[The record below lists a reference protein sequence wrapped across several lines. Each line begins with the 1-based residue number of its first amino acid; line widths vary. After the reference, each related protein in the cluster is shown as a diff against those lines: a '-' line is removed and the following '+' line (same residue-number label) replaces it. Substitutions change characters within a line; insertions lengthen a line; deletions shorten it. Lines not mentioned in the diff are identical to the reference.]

1 MFARSGLFLPGC
13 RNNFIVMKK
22 LMDFL
27 RERRIQLNYTQE
39 YLADTLG
46 VASSSISR
54 WERGEVSHSLSQIV
68 GYAKAVGLE
77 ETEVFAFLANARRH
91 RPLPLAEVHL
101 SIFSDE
107 AYKAIM
113 QTIADQGLMITIT
126 SNNAK

>member
-1 MFARSGLFLPGC
+1 
-13 RNNFIVMKK
+13 MKK

-39 YLADTLG
+39 YLAHTLG
-46 VASSSISR
+46 IASSSISR
-54 WERGEVSHSLSQIV
+54 WERGEVSLSLSQIV

-77 ETEVFAFLANARRH
+77 EIEVFAFLANARRH